1 MPAARIGPTVCEL
14 DGPMPIL
21 KRSKALIVTSDL
33 LLLEGL
39 SRIFASRRSER
50 NGCLPHIREKPDA
63 VG

>member
-33 LLLEGL
+33 LLLKGL
-39 SRIFASRRSER
+39 SRISPPGDQSET
-50 NGCLPHIREKPDA
+50 G
-63 VG
+63 V